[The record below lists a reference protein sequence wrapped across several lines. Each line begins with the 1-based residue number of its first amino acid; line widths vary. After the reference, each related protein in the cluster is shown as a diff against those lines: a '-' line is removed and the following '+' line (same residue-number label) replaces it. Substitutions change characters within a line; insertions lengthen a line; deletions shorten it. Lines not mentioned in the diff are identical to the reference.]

1 MKKDLDGRKLDRA
14 TREELRKRA
23 VRLVVEE
30 GKSPEDVVAALG
42 FHRSSMYDWLRRYR
56 EGGWDALKDRPLPG
70 RGRTV
75 NEDLEEKLLRIVTE
89 RSPEDYGFESAL
101 WTRWMIRDV
110 VFEEFD
116 KRVSITTAGRI
127 LKRIGLSP
135 QRPLRRAA
143 EQNPEEVEAWK
154 NTEYPRIKE
163 MARQEDAEIFFE
175 DEAGISTTSQSGT
188 TWSPKGKT
196 PVVETAGTGL
206 RLNMASAIS
215 PRGAMHFTT
224 FEGSMNSDRFTEFLK
239 KLLHEKQRPV
249 FLITDNHSAHVSKKT
264 RDFVES
270 TNGRLKLFTL
280 PPYSPELNPDE
291 QVWNHVKNHD
301 VGKQK
306 LDGMDDLKEKTRKAL
321 EALQRTPGII
331 RNFFKKPE
339 AAYALE

>member
-1 MKKDLDGRKLDRA
+1 MKKHLDGRKLDRA
-14 TREELRKRA
+14 TLEKLRIRA
-23 VRLVVEE
+23 VSLVVEE
-30 GKSPEDVVAALG
+30 GKSPEVVVAALG
-42 FHRSSMYDWLRRYR
+42 FHRSCIYDWLRRYN
-56 EGGWDALKDRPLPG
+56 EGGWDALKSRPLPG
-70 RGRTV
+70 RNRTV
-75 NEDLEEKLLRIVTE
+75 NEDMEEQLLRIVTE

-110 VFEEFD
+110 VFEEFG

-143 EQNPEEVEAWK
+143 EQNTEEVEAWK

-163 MARQEDAEIFFE
+163 TARKEDAEIFFE
-175 DEAGISTTSQSGT
+175 DKAGISTTSQSGT
-188 TWSPKGKT
+188 TWSPEGET
-196 PVVETAGTGL
+196 PVVETAGAGL

-215 PRGAMHFTT
+215 PKGGMHFMT
-224 FEGSMNSDRFTEFLK
+224 FEGSMNSDRFIEFLK
-239 KLLHEKQRPV
+239 RLFHERERPV
-249 FLITDNHSAHVSKKT
+249 FLIADNHSAHVSKKT

-280 PPYSPELNPDE
+280 PPYSPELNPNE
-291 QVWNHVKNHD
+291 QVWNHVKNHT

-306 LDGMDDLKEKTRKAL
+306 LNGMDDLKEKTRKAL
-321 EALQRTPGII
+321 EALQRTPRTI